1 MDLNELFFRHQI
13 ALMRAGSAGE
23 RGEKHRHAV
32 VADGIATRI
41 GALQLR
47 LGAPAAPLAMA
58 TAL

>member
-23 RGEKHRHAV
+23 QGEKHRHAA
-32 VADGIATRI
+32 VANGFAARI

-58 TAL
+58 AAL